1 MSLVCRKTVQPTP
14 TNYYARR
21 SHFMYCCVGNCT
33 INPNKNNQQNNEEA
47 EALDSAAGTVCACA
61 AEWDF
66 ANDENPDVP
75 PHNADPEHEEEV
87 VQPLQF
93 PFTPA
98 GMTGFR
104 DAGPNLKNE
113 EPNEL
118 KRKP

>member
-1 MSLVCRKTVQPTP
+1 MSAIVPSIQTKIT
-14 TNYYARR
+14 
-21 SHFMYCCVGNCT
+21 S
-33 INPNKNNQQNNEEA
+33 KKNEEA

-66 ANDENPDVP
+66 ANDENPDIP

-104 DAGPNLKNE
+104 DTKPNLENE
-113 EPNEL
+113 EPIEVKENL
-118 KRKP
+118 NLNNKPKKTAI

>member
-1 MSLVCRKTVQPTP
+1 MKKPKPSTAQLAPYVHAPPSGTSPT
-14 TNYYARR
+14 
-21 SHFMYCCVGNCT
+21 
-33 INPNKNNQQNNEEA
+33 I
-47 EALDSAAGTVCACA
+47 
-61 AEWDF
+61 
-66 ANDENPDVP
+66 ENPDVP